1 MPEITR
7 STGINPGFPHMGPLP
22 GGGYRGL
29 TEELDAA
36 VTQAAELL
44 RAEYGRDVEIRY
56 NSDRQS
62 GGAFVVDDLPPGWD
76 HKCVVGICAALYSTT
91 RRPEGMTAGEELRAH
106 PDNGEY
112 HRWLDSLPKDLVIS
126 TNVRAFALRDPSIAT
141 GSRGTYAY
149 IDHPTLDAALAW
161 LRENVREGAF
171 NA

>member
-7 STGINPGFPHMGPLP
+7 STGIVPGFPYMGPLP

-29 TEELDAA
+29 TDELDAA
-36 VTQAAELL
+36 VAQAAELL

-76 HKCVVGICAALYSTT
+76 HKCVVGLCAALRH
-91 RRPEGMTAGEELRAH
+91 RRPEGMTADEELRSH
-106 PDNGEY
+106 PDNSEY
-112 HRWLDSLPKDLVIS
+112 NRWLNSLPRDLVIM

-141 GSRGTYAY
+141 GSDRRTYAY

-171 NA
+171 DA